1 MHCVFEGV
9 VKQIVM
15 MQGYGQCVLVQ
26 HGITPVVLGTGM
38 TKVHTTE
45 EILKIEN
52 LNNIAELAFQLLTA
66 E

>member
-1 MHCVFEGV
+1 MCS
-9 VKQIVM
+9 
-15 MQGYGQCVLVQ
+15 
-26 HGITPVVLGTGM
+26 GIEAVVLGTGM

-45 EILKIEN
+45 ETLKIEN